1 MPLFLIYPLHF
12 LIDLFRCIL
21 KKKKIILTVIN
32 DLNYDQRMIR
42 ICTSLVQ
49 AGYEVVLVGRSH
61 KESTPLREQPFGQK
75 RLPVGPGKGKMM
87 YFLFWIK
94 LFFHLLFQKTDAICA
109 IDLDTILPVYFASRL
124 KGVKRAYDAHEL
136 FTEMQEVVT
145 RPREKKLWDRIEKFS
160 VPRFPVG
167 YTIGECYADVF
178 REKYGV
184 NYAVVRNAT
193 ILRPVIIPEKKEKFI
208 LYQGAV
214 NVGRCFE
221 FLIPAM
227 QFVDVPLI
235 ICGAGNFYDEAVAL
249 TRQYKLEHKI
259 TFKGYVPPEQLKEYT
274 LKAWAGITLFE
285 AIGPSNRLS
294 MANRFFDYMHS
305 GVPQLCMA
313 YPEYEKVNAR
323 FELANLIETPSTD
336 TIAAALNKLVK
347 DEAYHQKLQ
356 QNALKAR
363 EIYCWQE
370 EEKRLIAVYRDLFK
384 ER

>member
-1 MPLFLIYPLHF
+1 
-12 LIDLFRCIL
+12 
-21 KKKKIILTVIN
+21 
-32 DLNYDQRMIR
+32 MIR
-42 ICTSLVQ
+42 ICTSLTQ
-49 AGYEVVLVGRSH
+49 AGYDVMLVGRSH
-61 KESTPLREQPFGQK
+61 KESKPLREQVFGQH
-75 RLPVGPGKGKMM
+75 RLPVGPGRGKLM

-94 LFFHLLFQKTDAICA
+94 LFFYLLFQKTDAICA
-109 IDLDTILPVYFASRL
+109 IDLDTILPVYFASKL
-124 KGVKRAYDAHEL
+124 KGVKRVYDAHEL

-184 NYAVVRNAT
+184 HYEVVRNAT
-193 ILRPVIIPEKKEKFI
+193 ILRPVVIPEKKEKFI

-227 QFVDVPLI
+227 QFVDAPLI

-249 TRQYKLEHKI
+249 TRQYNLEHKI
-259 TFKGYVPPEQLKEYT
+259 TFKGYVPPEQLREYT
-274 LKAWAGITLFE
+274 LKSWAGITLFE

-323 FELANLIETPSTD
+323 FELAYLLAEPTPD
-336 TIAAALNKLVK
+336 RIAAALNKLIL

-356 QNALKAR
+356 ENALKAR
-363 EIYCWQE
+363 ETYCWQE

-384 ER
+384 ES

>member
-1 MPLFLIYPLHF
+1 
-12 LIDLFRCIL
+12 
-21 KKKKIILTVIN
+21 
-32 DLNYDQRMIR
+32 MIR

-61 KESTPLREQPFGQK
+61 KDSKPLREQVFGQK
-75 RLPVGPGKGKMM
+75 RLPVGPGRGKMM

-94 LFFHLLFQKTDAICA
+94 LFFHLLVQKTDAICA
-109 IDLDTILPVYFASRL
+109 IDLDTILPVYFASKL
-124 KGVKRAYDAHEL
+124 KGVKRVYDAHEL

-193 ILRPVIIPEKKEKFI
+193 ILRPVVIPEKKEKFI

-249 TRQYKLEHKI
+249 TQQHNLEHKI
-259 TFKGYVPPEQLKEYT
+259 TFKGYVPPEQLRAYT
-274 LKAWAGITLFE
+274 LKAWTGITLFE

-313 YPEYEKVNAR
+313 YPEYQKVNAR
-323 FELANLIETPSTD
+323 FELANLIEVPAVD
-336 TIAAALNKLVK
+336 TIAAALNKLVE

-356 QNALKAR
+356 ENALKAR

-370 EEKRLIAVYRDLFK
+370 EEKRLTAVYRDLFK
-384 ER
+384 ES